1 MASSKRRRTM
11 DRTGYAQAQ
20 LHNKR
25 TSYSRR
31 SRHCAQ
37 EYREVEATPK
47 DSSGWRAREANGA
60 GLPTRSC
67 ACSTRIA
74 ERFKASTRIPAM
86 TAPPRSRVRYSLYAV
101 LTALFVIAF
110 TYQGAGHTLA
120 LLRNSPAVSRSPMSR
135 STSIPFVR
143 RVLLDPPTS
152 SVAARRDR
160 CGGRAASAARWR
172 LRRRQA

>member
-25 TSYSRR
+25 DKLFQAKPT
-31 SRHCAQ
+31 
-37 EYREVEATPK
+37 V
-47 DSSGWRAREANGA
+47 RARVSRSGSYAKGFIGLVSEGGEWP

-74 ERFKASTRIPAM
+74 ERFEASTRIPAM

-120 LLRNSPAVSRSPMSR
+120 LLRNSHAVSRSPMSR